1 MSIVQSLYCAPPPH
15 HLLLPSL
22 EAPGTGGTEWWLGGG
37 GGGGGVV
44 KARQVIPLQARQ
56 DWNSDLPA
64 GCALHCNVEAVEDG
78 GGCAL
83 ELWWMCSSDRWKG
96 LRLSLNPSPAY
107 KPILLLVTL
116 LQFPLSFLRLEV
128 AQKRESLVA

>member
-1 MSIVQSLYCAPPPH
+1 MIY
-15 HLLLPSL
+15 LLAAHYTATL
-22 EAPGTGGTEWWLGGG
+22 
-37 GGGGGVV
+37 
-44 KARQVIPLQARQ
+44 KQ
-56 DWNSDLPA
+56 WNVD
-64 GCALHCNVEAVEDG
+64 

-116 LQFPLSFLRLEV
+116 LQFPLSFLRLEL